1 MCFSPGRNKEAV
13 ASSTEERL
21 HTYSACFIV
30 KMCVLIRMP
39 DLLASPRRCFCR
51 LCSAIRAI
59 TTGPLALLFFIYF
72 FLSAANQTP
81 TGCTKGARQE
91 RQDSPPL
98 CVGALIDRGGA
109 KSGHT
114 EGEKGPFI
122 GNTVSDALFCARR
135 VNKGGKKIK
144 NNKKLRYHP
153 LRLLKRKDKML
164 QKSLQT
170 RCLPVNYCLHYPAV
184 NMCLS

>member
-1 MCFSPGRNKEAV
+1 MGAGAPRPVCFSPERNKEGV
-13 ASSTEERL
+13 ASGAEERL

-59 TTGPLALLFFIYF
+59 TTGPSLSFFFSFF
-72 FLSAANQTP
+72 FLSAANRTP
-81 TGCTKGARQE
+81 TGCTKGTLQE

-109 KSGHT
+109 KSGHM
-114 EGEKGPFI
+114 EEEKGPVHWEYCKRCTFLCMP
-122 GNTVSDALFCARR
+122 SKQRR
-135 VNKGGKKIK
+135 
-144 NNKKLRYHP
+144 
-153 LRLLKRKDKML
+153 
-164 QKSLQT
+164 
-170 RCLPVNYCLHYPAV
+170 
-184 NMCLS
+184 